1 MKSNQP
7 SPSGELYCTCL
18 LTPQA
23 VNIPVQKLQKEHFI
37 LGRIPAPLPPLL
49 PILYSSSLPSPPV
62 PGLLPGC
69 KHPIVLHSSLK
80 LISNAQWIIWPV
92 NAGTWFTT
100 LQKTLFKEFPS
111 NLPDSLFPLL
121 EGIPIAYN
129 SQPDNNLPIT
139 QPIETVNWR
148 SLNLACFSIRYNP
161 ERLWF
166 LSTYWR
172 EEWRRRLPRAPQ
184 NKNLL
189 A

>member
-121 EGIPIAYN
+121 EGVPIAYN